1 MGAEG
6 SLPRVRLYSVPI
18 STNVERVTLALAHKG
33 LSVEHVEVPYDDRSE
48 IVRLS
53 GQELVPV
60 LDADGEIVADSTV
73 ILEWLE
79 ERFPEPALF
88 PRQPARRAEVMVFV
102 DWFNRLWKRGPNVI
116 ATELESGAPD
126 QEAVARHAVELRGS
140 LDVFEALLDG
150 RDHLFGDELSVADC
164 VAFPFLKFGL
174 LWTEDDPYVFH
185 AILRDNLRP
194 DGHPRV
200 AAWIRRVDE
209 RPRA

>member
-1 MGAEG
+1 
-6 SLPRVRLYSVPI
+6 VRLYSVPV

-33 LSVEHVEVPYDDRSE
+33 LAVEHVEVPYDDRAE
-48 IVRLS
+48 IARLS

-60 LDADGEIVADSTV
+60 LVADGEVVSDSTV

-79 ERFPEPALF
+79 DRFPDPPLF
-88 PRQPARRAEVMVFV
+88 PGEPARRAEVMVFV
-102 DWFNRLWKRGPNVI
+102 DWFNRIWKRAPNAI
-116 ATELESGAPD
+116 AAELEGDAPD
-126 QEAVARHAVELRGS
+126 GEIVARQVVELRGS

-150 RDHLFGDELSVADC
+150 RDYLLGVEFSVADC

-185 AILRDNLRP
+185 AVLRDHLRP
-194 DGHPRV
+194 DAHPRV
-200 AAWIRRVDE
+200 AAWIRRVDK

>member
-1 MGAEG
+1 M
-6 SLPRVRLYSVPI
+6 RLYSVPI

-33 LSVEHVEVPYDDRSE
+33 LAVEQVEVPYDDRSE
-48 IVRLS
+48 ILRIS

-60 LDADGEIVADSTV
+60 LVADGEVVSDSTA

-79 ERFPEPALF
+79 ERFPDPPLF
-88 PRQPARRAEVMVFV
+88 PGRSRAPRGDDGLRRLVQPGLEARAERDRGRARERRPGRGARR
-102 DWFNRLWKRGPNVI
+102 P
-116 ATELESGAPD
+116 
-126 QEAVARHAVELRGS
+126 HAVELRGS

-150 RDHLFGDELSVADC
+150 RDYLLGDRLSVADC
-164 VAFPFLKFGL
+164 AAFPFLKFGL

-185 AILRDNLRP
+185 AVLRDHLSP
-194 DGHPRV
+194 DSHPRV

>member
-1 MGAEG
+1 M
-6 SLPRVRLYSVPI
+6 RLYSVPI
-18 STNVERVTLALAHKG
+18 STNVERVALALAHKG
-33 LSVEHVEVPYDDRSE
+33 LAVEHVEVPYDDRSE

-60 LDADGEIVADSTV
+60 LVRGDEVVCDSTV

-79 ERFPEPALF
+79 DHYPEPPLF
-88 PRQPARRAEVMVFV
+88 PREPSRRAEVMVFV
-102 DWFNRLWKRGPNVI
+102 DWFNRVWKRAPNLI
-116 ATELESGAPD
+116 TTELESGAPD
-126 QEAVARHAVELRGS
+126 EEVVARHVVELRDS

-150 RDHLFGDELSVADC
+150 RAHLFGDEFSVADC
-164 VAFPFLKFGL
+164 VAFPFLRFGL

-185 AILRDNLRP
+185 AVLRDQLRP

>member
-1 MGAEG
+1 V
-6 SLPRVRLYSVPI
+6 LLYSVPI

-33 LSVEHVEVPYDDRSE
+33 LAVEHVEVPYDDRSE
-48 IVRLS
+48 ILRIS

-60 LDADGEIVADSTV
+60 LVADAEVVADSTA

-88 PRQPARRAEVMVFV
+88 PRDPARRAETMVFV
-102 DWFNRLWKRGPNVI
+102 DWFNRVWKRAPNVI
-116 ATELESGAPD
+116 ADELEGDAPD
-126 QEAVARHAVELRGS
+126 RELVARHAAELRGS

-150 RDHLFGDELSVADC
+150 RDYLWGDRFSVADC

-174 LWTEDDPYVFH
+174 LWTDDDPYVFH
-185 AILRDNLRP
+185 AVLRDHLRP
-194 DGHPRV
+194 DSHPRV

>member
-1 MGAEG
+1 
-6 SLPRVRLYSVPI
+6 VRLYSVPV

-48 IVRLS
+48 IVRIS

-60 LDADGEIVADSTV
+60 LDAGGEIVADSTV

-79 ERFPEPALF
+79 ERFPDPPLF
-88 PRQPARRAEVMVFV
+88 PREPARRAETMVFV
-102 DWFNRLWKRGPNVI
+102 DWFNRVWKRAPNVI
-116 ATELESGAPD
+116 AVELEGDAPD
-126 QEAVARHAVELRGS
+126 PEVVARHVVELRAS

-150 RDHLFGDELSVADC
+150 RDYLLGDGLSVADC
-164 VAFPFLKFGL
+164 AAFPFLKFGL

-185 AILRDNLRP
+185 AVLRDHLRP
-194 DGHPRV
+194 DDHPRL

>member
-1 MGAEG
+1 M
-6 SLPRVRLYSVPI
+6 RLYSVPI

-48 IVRLS
+48 IVRVS

-60 LDADGEIVADSTV
+60 LVADGEVVSDSAA
-73 ILEWLE
+73 ILAWLE
-79 ERFPEPALF
+79 ELFPEPALF
-88 PRQPARRAEVMVFV
+88 PREPARRAEAMVFA
-102 DWFNRLWKRGPNVI
+102 DWFNRVWKRAPNVI
-116 ATELESGAPD
+116 ADALEGGAPD
-126 QEAVARHAVELRGS
+126 QEVVARNAAELRRS

-150 RDHLFGDELSVADC
+150 RDYLFGCALSVADC

-185 AILRDNLRP
+185 AVLRDNLRP
-194 DGHPRV
+194 DAHPRL